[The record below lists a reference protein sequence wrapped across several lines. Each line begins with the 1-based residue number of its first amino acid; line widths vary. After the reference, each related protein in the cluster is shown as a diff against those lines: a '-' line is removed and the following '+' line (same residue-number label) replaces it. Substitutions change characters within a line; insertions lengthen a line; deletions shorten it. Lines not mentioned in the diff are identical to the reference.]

1 MSGDP
6 PLKMLR
12 FTDRFNR
19 VVQSCPLQ
27 AQWLDGEPI
36 TDVLPMAG
44 VLDCYRRFVV
54 DGRPIVTG
62 YAAVGDAWACTN
74 PSAGRGIS
82 VGMIHAQLLRKAVH
96 EHLGDPRAFA
106 QMWHDYTEE
115 GVQPFYRNQIAADR
129 ARLAEMNAIRQGIEP
144 PPQNGPMTR
153 LIVAAG
159 SDPDAFRA
167 LIETVQRLA
176 LPQDVF
182 QRPGMI
188 ETLER
193 HGGEQPNPAPGPDR
207 EQLLSL
213 LA

>member
-1 MSGDP
+1 
-6 PLKMLR
+6 
-12 FTDRFNR
+12 
-19 VVQSCPLQ
+19 
-27 AQWLDGEPI
+27 
-36 TDVLPMAG
+36 
-44 VLDCYRRFVV
+44 
-54 DGRPIVTG
+54 
-62 YAAVGDAWACTN
+62 
-74 PSAGRGIS
+74 
-82 VGMIHAQLLRKAVH
+82 
-96 EHLGDPRAFA
+96 
-106 QMWHDYTEE
+106 
-115 GVQPFYRNQIAADR
+115 
-129 ARLAEMNAIRQGIEP
+129 
-144 PPQNGPMTR
+144 MTR

-167 LIETVQRLA
+167 LIETVQCLA